1 MKATVMKA
9 KMIAGAAGILLYGA
23 GGFYAAKYVAGCAYY
38 VVNKAMPEDI
48 TTDTWSTYWDWYKDD
63 HVQRKRL
70 QLAAGIGGFFVFGLP
85 LLAAAGLG
93 KKGRSLHGDA
103 RFANPAE
110 VRASGLLGED
120 GIIVGKYGD
129 DYLIFDGQQF
139 VLVAAPTRGGKGV
152 SIAVP
157 NLLHWKDSVIAFD
170 MKLEL
175 WRLTSRFRAAH
186 GQETY
191 LFAPFAE
198 DGRTHRWNVL
208 DTVSRNRNFRVGD
221 ITAIGQ
227 ALWPND
233 DPKNAFW
240 NDQARNLFLGLVL
253 YLMET
258 PDLPCTMGEVLRQSS
273 GKGQPI
279 KDYLQ
284 NLVADRMAS
293 ENPLS
298 DDCVD
303 ALNRFCSTSDN
314 TLSSITAT
322 FNAPLLIWSNPIV
335 DAATSSSDFRLED
348 VRKRR
353 ISIYLGITPKHLQD
367 ASVLANLFFAQAV
380 NANTK
385 DLPQND
391 PAIKHKC
398 LLLMDEKTAIGRIGV
413 LAKGVG
419 FLAGYWLR
427 LLTIIQSE
435 SQLQSVLGDK
445 DARSYITNHALQV
458 IFTPREQKDA
468 NEYSEMLGYLTEKA
482 VSTGISRPRAWGSN
496 TGSASENTSDQKRA
510 LMLPQEL
517 KEMGTDKE
525 IVIVE
530 NCKPIMAE
538 KAFFYKDP
546 VFIDRLKAVSPSL
559 QSIGKRLPTQAELEE
574 VAFVKGEL
582 SADVPVLD
590 VDLYKARVEK
600 RSRPVQPDEAIDLSR
615 LTADVSDLPKVDDQ
629 DNPSEEQVTQLV
641 DAFFGK
647 LEWIDSSTGE
657 VVEAPSNDG
666 FVDLG
671 GNPSLNEIE
680 ALSPPSLDL
689 SALDN
694 ELAPLITARDM
705 NSRSHSIDLSML
717 DR

>member
-1 MKATVMKA
+1 MKVKV
-9 KMIAGAAGILLYGA
+9 IAGAVGILLYTA
-23 GGFYAAKYVAGCAYY
+23 AGFYAAKYIAGCAYY
-38 VVNKAMPEDI
+38 VVNKAIPEDI

-63 HVQRKRL
+63 RIQRKRL
-70 QLAAGIGGFFVFGLP
+70 QLAAGIGGFGVFGLP
-85 LLAAAGLG
+85 LLVAAGLG
-93 KKGRSLHGDA
+93 RKGRSLHGDA

-110 VRASGLLGED
+110 VRASKLLGEN

-129 DYLIFDGQQF
+129 QYLIFDGQQF
-139 VLVAAPTRGGKGV
+139 VLVAAPTRSGKGV
-152 SIAVP
+152 SIAIP
-157 NLLHWKDSVIAFD
+157 NLLHWQDSVIAFD

-175 WRLTSRFRAAH
+175 WKYTSGFRAAH

-191 LFAPFAE
+191 LFNPFAE

-208 DTVSRNRNFRVGD
+208 DSVSRNRNFRVGD

-227 ALWPND
+227 SLWPND

-284 NLVADRMAS
+284 NLMADRMAS
-293 ENPLS
+293 ESPLS

-322 FNAPLLIWSNPIV
+322 FNAPLLIWSNAIV
-335 DAATSSSDFRLED
+335 DTATSSSDFRFED

-367 ASVLANLFFAQAV
+367 ASVLANLFFTQAV

-391 PAIKHKC
+391 ASIKHKC

-427 LLTIIQSE
+427 ILTIIQSE
-435 SQLQSVLGDK
+435 SQLQSVLGEK

-510 LMLPQEL
+510 LLLPQEL
-517 KEMGTDKE
+517 KEMGADKE

-538 KAFFYKDP
+538 RAFFYKDH
-546 VFIDRLKAVSPSL
+546 VFIDRLKSVSPSL
-559 QSIGKRLPTQAELEE
+559 RAIGNRLPTEDELIE
-574 VAFVKGEL
+574 VAFRKEEL
-582 SADVPVLD
+582 SAPVPVMD
-590 VDLYKARVEK
+590 IDLYKARVEK
-600 RSRPVQPDEAIDLSR
+600 RSRPVQPNEVIDLSR
-615 LTADVSDLPKVDDQ
+615 LTADVSDLPTIDDQ
-629 DNPSEEQVTQLV
+629 ENPSEEQVAGLV

-657 VVEAPSNDG
+657 VVDAPGDDG

-671 GNPSLNEIE
+671 GHASVNEIV
-680 ALSPPSLDL
+680 ALPAASIDL
-689 SALDN
+689 AALDHDF
-694 ELAPLITARDM
+694 APPPTARAL
-705 NSRSHSIDLSML
+705 NTRTHSIDLSTL